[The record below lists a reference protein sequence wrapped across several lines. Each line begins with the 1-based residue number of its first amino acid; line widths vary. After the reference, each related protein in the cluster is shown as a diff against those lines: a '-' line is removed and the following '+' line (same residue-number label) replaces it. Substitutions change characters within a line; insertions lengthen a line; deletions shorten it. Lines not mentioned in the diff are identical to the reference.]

1 MRVLFLKTTS
11 RAAPK
16 LKAFGA
22 PLAAGAA
29 HGLRMIVNLVIVKMI
44 AVFLGP
50 AAMGV
55 LGHFMSLSTMVSV
68 FAGGGIGN
76 GMAKYVAEYRS
87 NPRRMLRFVGAS
99 ISYGLCFSVLVL
111 LVSVIAA
118 RPLAQTLFGDL
129 TYSWLLPSLGVAH
142 LFCFI
147 GTAVISIV
155 NGQLRSDLFA
165 VITITGYVG
174 SLPIVYL
181 LIAYFGMEGAALAL
195 LLSISCTGLSALWL
209 VARSRLTRLVR
220 LTIGR
225 TDALNLAR
233 FSMMLLASA
242 TLFPL
247 AEIVI
252 RTRITDFLG
261 LEAAGLWQ
269 ATSRLSGAYLG
280 FFTVFLATNFMPR
293 LSNMDD
299 RNSIVLLIRRYLVL
313 MGIAF
318 SIFGCLLYL
327 MRDFVIRI
335 LFSEAFDGMS
345 ELFGWQLLGDFF
357 RLSAYVVGF
366 LGVAKAALKLYI
378 AAEFVQSG
386 LYVALSSVVLSQGG
400 DLPGV
405 LQAYALTYFIYF
417 CISVTGLLIYSR
429 RPS

>member
-1 MRVLFLKTTS
+1 
-11 RAAPK
+11 
-16 LKAFGA
+16 
-22 PLAAGAA
+22 
-29 HGLRMIVNLVIVKMI
+29 MIVNLVIVKMI
-44 AVFLGP
+44 AVYLGP

-55 LGHFMSLSTMVSV
+55 LGHFMSLSTMASV
-68 FAGGGIGN
+68 FAGGGISN
-76 GMAKYVAEYRS
+76 GIAKYVAEYR
-87 NPRRMLRFVGAS
+87 NKPRRMLRFVGAS
-99 ISYGLCFSVLVL
+99 IAYGLCFCILVLV
-111 LVSVIAA
+111 VSIIAA
-118 RPLAQTLFGDL
+118 RPLAQAFFGDL
-129 TYSWLLPSLGVAH
+129 SYSWLLPSLGVAH

-165 VITITGYVG
+165 AITITGYLG
-174 SLPIVYL
+174 SLPIVYF
-181 LIAYFGMEGAALAL
+181 LIVHFGMEGAALAL
-195 LLSISCTGLSALWL
+195 LISISCTGLSALWL

-220 LTIGR
+220 LTICSA
-225 TDALNLAR
+225 DVLNLAR
-233 FSMMLLASA
+233 FSIMLLASA

-269 ATSRLSGAYLG
+269 AMTRLSGAYLG

-293 LSNMDD
+293 LSAMDN
-299 RNSIVLLIRRYLVL
+299 RNLIVLLIRRYLVVI
-313 MGIAF
+313 GIAF

-327 MRDFVIRI
+327 LRDFVIRM
-335 LFSEAFDGMS
+335 LFSEAFDGMN

-357 RLSAYVVGF
+357 RVSAYVIGF
-366 LGVAKAALKLYI
+366 LGVAKAAIKLYV

-400 DLPGV
+400 DLSGV
-405 LQAYALTYFIYF
+405 HQAYALTYFIYL

>member
-1 MRVLFLKTTS
+1 
-11 RAAPK
+11 
-16 LKAFGA
+16 
-22 PLAAGAA
+22 
-29 HGLRMIVNLVIVKMI
+29 MIVNLVIVKMI
-44 AVFLGP
+44 AVYLGP
-50 AAMGV
+50 AAMGF
-55 LGHFMSLSTMVSV
+55 LGHFMSLSTIVSV
-68 FAGGGIGN
+68 FVGGGIGN
-76 GMAKYVAEYRS
+76 GIAKYVAEYR
-87 NPRRMLRFVGAS
+87 NKPRRMLRFVGAS
-99 ISYGLCFSVLVL
+99 IVYGLCFCALVL
-111 LVSVIAA
+111 LVSIIAA

-129 TYSWLLPSLGVAH
+129 SYSWLFPSLGVAH

-165 VITITGYVG
+165 AITITGYVG

-181 LIAYFGMEGAALAL
+181 LIVHFGMEGAAIAL

-220 LTIGR
+220 LTVGR
-225 TDALNLAR
+225 TDLLNLAR

-252 RTRITDFLG
+252 RTRIIDSLG

-269 ATSRLSGAYLG
+269 AMTRLSGAYLG

-293 LSNMDD
+293 LSTMDD
-299 RNSIVLLIRRYLVL
+299 RNSIVLLIRRYLVFI
-313 MGIAF
+313 GIAF
-318 SIFGCLLYL
+318 SIFAFLLYPL
-327 MRDFVIRI
+327 RDFVIRM
-335 LFSEAFDGMS
+335 LFSEAFNGMS

-357 RLSAYVVGF
+357 RVSAYVIGF
-366 LGVAKAALKLYI
+366 LGVAKAALKLYV

-400 DLPGV
+400 NLSGV
-405 LQAYALTYFIYF
+405 HQAYALTYFIYL